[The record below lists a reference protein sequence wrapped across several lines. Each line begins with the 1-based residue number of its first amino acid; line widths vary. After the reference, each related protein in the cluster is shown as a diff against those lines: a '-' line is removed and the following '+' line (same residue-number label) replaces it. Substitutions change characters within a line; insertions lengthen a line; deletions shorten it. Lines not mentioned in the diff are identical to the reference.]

1 MRRAGTRTSRISRR
15 SFLST
20 AATLAGAAS
29 ATDLLAAGR
38 NVRQQAPPSYRV
50 ALAVVGAGGR
60 GADNIRE
67 AAAAGA
73 DIVALCD
80 CDEQNAAESFAKY
93 AKARKYRDWRRMLD
107 AEKGID
113 AVLVATPDHSHAI
126 VSIAAMQLGSTAD
139 GARGGRVASGDS
151 DGNAGARVRRH
162 PARGRS
168 PPCGGHR
175 RRHRAARL
183 DGPARGLVAAGR
195 APAGRHVA
203 RAGHARLGCLA
214 GPRARAAVQPR

>member
-1 MRRAGTRTSRISRR
+1 MRRAGTPPSRISRR
-15 SFLST
+15 SFLTT
-20 AATLAGAAS
+20 AAALAGAAS

-38 NVRQQAPPSYRV
+38 NVRQQASPSDRV

-73 DIVALCD
+73 NIVALCD

-93 AKARKYRDWRRMLD
+93 PDARKYRDWRRMLD

-126 VSIAAMQLGSTAD
+126 VSIAAISFFNM
-139 GARGGRVASGDS
+139 
-151 DGNAGARVRRH
+151 
-162 PARGRS
+162 
-168 PPCGGHR
+168 
-175 RRHRAARL
+175 
-183 DGPARGLVAAGR
+183 
-195 APAGRHVA
+195 
-203 RAGHARLGCLA
+203 
-214 GPRARAAVQPR
+214 